1 MNAWI
6 ATDLARLREAELRRT
21 AELLRQAIVP
31 ARERPRHVFSRH
43 LGGLLIRA
51 GRRLGGDFD
60 AGLEG
65 AARRTPL
72 ALRTRAS

>member
-1 MNAWI
+1 MNPWI

-21 AELLRQAIVP
+21 AELRRQAIVP
-31 ARERPRHVFSRH
+31 ARERSRRAFSRH

-51 GRRLGGDFD
+51 GRRLGGELD

>member
-1 MNAWI
+1 MNPWI
-6 ATDLARLREAELRRT
+6 AAELARLREAELRRT
-21 AELLRQAIVP
+21 AELRRLATVP
-31 ARERPRHVFSRH
+31 ARERSRHVFSRH

-51 GRRLGGDFD
+51 GRRLGGELD
-60 AGLEG
+60 AGREG